1 MKLLITGGT
10 GLVGRNII
18 AEAKNR
24 GIKVHYLTTDK
35 RKIISDETVKGFYWN
50 PKEDFLDHRCFEG
63 VDTLIHLA
71 GATISKPWTPKN
83 RKEIMDSRVITSR
96 MLFQSMKHEKI
107 KMKQILC
114 ASAIGIYPNSFE
126 DTLTENSVET
136 PENFLQEVTQAWEQ
150 QSHAMSDCTDHLS
163 IFRIGLVLAKD
174 EGLLAELSRPVKLF
188 SGTAFATGKQW
199 QSWIH
204 IDDLCQLFLFAAQAG
219 WEGTYN
225 AVAPKPVRQRTLIKA
240 LGRVLRR
247 PVFLPN
253 IPGALMKLVM
263 GERSVLI
270 LGSQKVSS
278 ELVVSKGFSF
288 KYSLLPEALKD
299 LYVQK
304 R

>member
-50 PKEDFLDHRCFEG
+50 PKEDFLDQRCFEG

-96 MLFQSMKHEKI
+96 MLSQSMKHEKI

-163 IFRIGLVLAKD
+163 IVRIGLVLAKD

>member
-10 GLVGRNII
+10 GLVGRNLI

-50 PKEDFLDHRCFEG
+50 PKEDFLDQRCFEG

-83 RKEIMDSRVITSR
+83 RKEIMDSRIITSR
-96 MLFQSMKHEKI
+96 MLSQSMKHEKI

-299 LYVQK
+299 LYAQK

>member
-96 MLFQSMKHEKI
+96 MLSQSMKHEKI

-150 QSHAMSDCTDHLS
+150 QSHVMSDCTDHLS

-278 ELVVSKGFSF
+278 ELILSKGFSF

-299 LYVQK
+299 LYAQK

>member
-50 PKEDFLDHRCFEG
+50 PKEDFLDQRCFEG

-96 MLFQSMKHEKI
+96 MLSQSMKHEKI

-150 QSHAMSDCTDHLS
+150 QSHVMSDCTDHLS

-299 LYVQK
+299 LYAQK

>member
-35 RKIISDETVKGFYWN
+35 RKIISDDTVKGFYWN

-83 RKEIMDSRVITSR
+83 RKEIMDSRVITSS
-96 MLFQSMKHEKI
+96 MLSQSMKHEKI

-136 PENFLQEVTQAWEQ
+136 PENFLQEVTQAWEH

-188 SGTAFATGKQW
+188 SGTAFATGEQW

-278 ELVVSKGFSF
+278 ELILSKGFSF

-299 LYVQK
+299 LYAQK

>member
-96 MLFQSMKHEKI
+96 MLSQSMKHEKI

-136 PENFLQEVTQAWEQ
+136 HENFLQEVTQAWEQ

>member
-10 GLVGRNII
+10 GLVGRNLI

-35 RKIISDETVKGFYWN
+35 RKIISDDTVKGFYWN
-50 PKEDFLDHRCFEG
+50 PKEDFLDQRCFEG

-83 RKEIMDSRVITSR
+83 RKEIMDSRIITSR
-96 MLFQSMKHEKI
+96 MLSQSMKHEKI

-150 QSHAMSDCTDHLS
+150 QSHAMSDCTDYLS

>member
-253 IPGALMKLVM
+253 VPGALMKLVM

-299 LYVQK
+299 LYAQK

>member
-50 PKEDFLDHRCFEG
+50 PKEDFLDQRCFEG

-96 MLFQSMKHEKI
+96 MLSQSMKHEKI

-114 ASAIGIYPNSFE
+114 ASAIGIYPSSFE

>member
-96 MLFQSMKHEKI
+96 MLSQSMKHEKI

-150 QSHAMSDCTDHLS
+150 QSNVMSDCTDHLS

-188 SGTAFATGKQW
+188 SGTAFATGEQW

-278 ELVVSKGFSF
+278 ELVVSKGFYF

>member
-35 RKIISDETVKGFYWN
+35 RKIISDDTVKGFYWN
-50 PKEDFLDHRCFEG
+50 TKEDFLDHRCFEG

-83 RKEIMDSRVITSR
+83 RKEIMDSRVITSS
-96 MLFQSMKHEKI
+96 MLSQSMKHEKI

-136 PENFLQEVTQAWEQ
+136 PENFLQEVTQAWEH

-188 SGTAFATGKQW
+188 SGTAFATGEQW

-278 ELVVSKGFSF
+278 ELILSKGFSF

-299 LYVQK
+299 LYAQK

>member
-96 MLFQSMKHEKI
+96 MLSQSMKHEKI

-150 QSHAMSDCTDHLS
+150 QSHVMSDCTDHLS

>member
-10 GLVGRNII
+10 GLVGRNLI

-71 GATISKPWTPKN
+71 GATISKLWTPKN

-96 MLFQSMKHEKI
+96 MLSQSMKHEKI

-114 ASAIGIYPNSFE
+114 ASAIGIYPNSFD

-150 QSHAMSDCTDHLS
+150 
-163 IFRIGLVLAKD
+163 
-174 EGLLAELSRPVKLF
+174 
-188 SGTAFATGKQW
+188 
-199 QSWIH
+199 
-204 IDDLCQLFLFAAQAG
+204 
-219 WEGTYN
+219 
-225 AVAPKPVRQRTLIKA
+225 
-240 LGRVLRR
+240 
-247 PVFLPN
+247 
-253 IPGALMKLVM
+253 
-263 GERSVLI
+263 
-270 LGSQKVSS
+270 
-278 ELVVSKGFSF
+278 
-288 KYSLLPEALKD
+288 
-299 LYVQK
+299 
-304 R
+304 

>member
-1 MKLLITGGT
+1 MNLLITGGT
-10 GLVGRNII
+10 GLVGRNLI

-35 RKIISDETVKGFYWN
+35 RKIISDENVKGFYWN
-50 PKEDFLDHRCFEG
+50 PKEDFLDQSCFEG

-71 GATISKPWTPKN
+71 GATISKPWNPKN
-83 RKEIMDSRVITSR
+83 RKEIMDSRITTSR
-96 MLFQSMKHEKI
+96 MLSQSMKHEKI

-174 EGLLAELSRPVKLF
+174 EGLLAELSRLVKLF

>member
-50 PKEDFLDHRCFEG
+50 PKEDFLDQRCFEG

-96 MLFQSMKHEKI
+96 MLSQSMKHEKI

-150 QSHAMSDCTDHLS
+150 QSHVMSDCTDHLS

-219 WEGTYN
+219 WEGTFN

-299 LYVQK
+299 LYAQK

>member
-204 IDDLCQLFLFAAQAG
+204 IDDLCQLFLFAAQEG

-299 LYVQK
+299 LYAQK

>member
-18 AEAKNR
+18 AEAQNR
-24 GIKVHYLTTDK
+24 GVKLHYLTTDK
-35 RKIISDETVKGFYWN
+35 RKIISDDAVKGFYWN
-50 PKEDFLDHRCFEG
+50 PKQDFLDQKCFEG

-83 RKEIMDSRVITSR
+83 RKEIMESRVITSR
-96 MLFQSMKHEKI
+96 MLSQSMKHEKI
-107 KMKQILC
+107 KMKQIMC

-126 DTLTENSVET
+126 DTLTENSTET

-174 EGLLAELSRPVKLF
+174 EGLLAELSQPVKLF

-204 IDDLCQLFLFAAQAG
+204 INDLCQLFLFAAQAG

-225 AVAPKPVRQRTLIKA
+225 AVAPKPVRQRTLIKE

-253 IPGALMKLVM
+253 IPGAIIKLVM

-299 LYVQK
+299 LYG
-304 R
+304 

>member
-50 PKEDFLDHRCFEG
+50 PKEDFLDQRCFEG

-83 RKEIMDSRVITSR
+83 RKEIMDSRIITSR
-96 MLFQSMKHEKI
+96 MLSQSMKHEKI

-114 ASAIGIYPNSFE
+114 ASAIGIYPSSFE

>member
-18 AEAKNR
+18 TEAKNR
-24 GIKVHYLTTDK
+24 GIKLHFLTTDK

-50 PKEDFLDHRCFEG
+50 PKEGFLDQRCFEG

-96 MLFQSMKHEKI
+96 MLSQSMKHEKI

-150 QSHAMSDCTDHLS
+150 QSHVMSDCTDHLS

>member
-10 GLVGRNII
+10 GLVGRNLI

-35 RKIISDETVKGFYWN
+35 RKIISDENVKGFYWN
-50 PKEDFLDHRCFEG
+50 PKEDFLDQSCFEG

-71 GATISKPWTPKN
+71 GATISKPWNPKN
-83 RKEIMDSRVITSR
+83 RKEIMDSRITTSR
-96 MLFQSMKHEKI
+96 MLSQSMKHEKI

-150 QSHAMSDCTDHLS
+150 HSHAMSDCTDHLS

-174 EGLLAELSRPVKLF
+174 EGLLAELSRLVKLF

>member
-10 GLVGRNII
+10 GLVGRNLI

-50 PKEDFLDHRCFEG
+50 PKEDFLDQRCFEG

-96 MLFQSMKHEKI
+96 MLSQSMKHEKI

-114 ASAIGIYPNSFE
+114 ASAIGIYPSSFE

>member
-50 PKEDFLDHRCFEG
+50 PKEGFLDQRCFEG

-96 MLFQSMKHEKI
+96 MLSQSMKHEKI

-136 PENFLQEVTQAWEQ
+136 PDNFLQEVTQAWEQ
-150 QSHAMSDCTDHLS
+150 QSHVMSDCTDHLS

>member
-50 PKEDFLDHRCFEG
+50 PKEGFLDQRCFEG

-83 RKEIMDSRVITSR
+83 RKEIMDSRIITSR
-96 MLFQSMKHEKI
+96 MLSQSMKHEKI

-299 LYVQK
+299 LYAQK

>member
-83 RKEIMDSRVITSR
+83 RKEIMDSRVITSS
-96 MLFQSMKHEKI
+96 MLSQSMKHEKI

-136 PENFLQEVTQAWEQ
+136 PENFLQEVTQAWEH

-188 SGTAFATGKQW
+188 SGTAFATGEQW

-278 ELVVSKGFSF
+278 ELILSKGFSF

-299 LYVQK
+299 LYAQK

>member
-10 GLVGRNII
+10 GLVGRNLI

-50 PKEDFLDHRCFEG
+50 PKEDFLDQRCFEG

-83 RKEIMDSRVITSR
+83 RNEIMDSRIITSR
-96 MLFQSMKHEKI
+96 MLSQSMKHEKI

-114 ASAIGIYPNSFE
+114 ASAIGIYPSSFE

-253 IPGALMKLVM
+253 IPGALMKLMM

>member
-1 MKLLITGGT
+1 
-10 GLVGRNII
+10 
-18 AEAKNR
+18 
-24 GIKVHYLTTDK
+24 
-35 RKIISDETVKGFYWN
+35 
-50 PKEDFLDHRCFEG
+50 
-63 VDTLIHLA
+63 
-71 GATISKPWTPKN
+71 
-83 RKEIMDSRVITSR
+83 
-96 MLFQSMKHEKI
+96 
-107 KMKQILC
+107 
-114 ASAIGIYPNSFE
+114 
-126 DTLTENSVET
+126 
-136 PENFLQEVTQAWEQ
+136 
-150 QSHAMSDCTDHLS
+150 
-163 IFRIGLVLAKD
+163 VLAKD

>member
-1 MKLLITGGT
+1 MNLLITGGT
-10 GLVGRNII
+10 GLVGRNLI

-35 RKIISDETVKGFYWN
+35 RKIISDENVKGFYWN
-50 PKEDFLDHRCFEG
+50 PKEDFLDQSCFEG

-71 GATISKPWTPKN
+71 GATISKPWNPKN
-83 RKEIMDSRVITSR
+83 RKEIMDSRITTSR
-96 MLFQSMKHEKI
+96 MLSQSMKHEKI

-150 QSHAMSDCTDHLS
+150 HSHAMSDCTDHLS

-174 EGLLAELSRPVKLF
+174 EGLLAELSRLVKLF

>member
-83 RKEIMDSRVITSR
+83 RKEIMDSRVITSS
-96 MLFQSMKHEKI
+96 MLSQSMKHEKI

-150 QSHAMSDCTDHLS
+150 QSNVMSDCTDHLS

-278 ELVVSKGFSF
+278 ELILSKGFSF